1 MGALITG
8 RFQHAQREVG
18 PFDTL
23 IDKVTVGGIEQIR
36 SAAQAIQDFAAEQ
49 GLRAAL
55 CDDISSKGVITDSDG
70 AVLAADVFGWQG
82 EGERWWE
89 DNCLALHSP
98 LPRACRYE
106 AEPFWC
112 NAAGFHTVVPNPYL
126 GEISIA
132 RYFSLQ
138 PAFKAAIVVPV
149 HLPFAQVSAN
159 SFVPI
164 DPDVDDLSNSFAA
177 VGGTLAAITRRFI
190 SGYVAAMRT
199 KRRIPSDCE
208 LSRREVECLRWAAI
222 GKTDREIAMIITLSH
237 ATIRYH
243 INRASEKLNAINRAQ
258 TIFKAG
264 QLGYLGASA

>member
-1 MGALITG
+1 MGTVLHG
-8 RFQHAQREVG
+8 QFQHARREAG
-18 PFDTL
+18 PFDRL
-23 IDKVTVGGIEQIR
+23 IDRVTVEGVDSIR
-36 SAAQAIQDFAAEQ
+36 SAAQAISDFAAEH

-55 CDDISSKGVITDSDG
+55 CDDISSKGVITDRDG
-70 AVLAADVFGWQG
+70 AVLAAEVFGWNG

-89 DNCLALHSP
+89 GNCLALHSP
-98 LPRACRYE
+98 LPRACRFE

-112 NAAGFHTVVPNPYL
+112 NAAGFHTVVHNPYL
-126 GEISIA
+126 DCIDAGA
-132 RYFSLQ
+132 YFAGQ
-138 PAFKAAIVVPV
+138 PAFKSAIVVPV
-149 HLPFAQVSAN
+149 HLPFAQISAN
-159 SFVPI
+159 SYMPV
-164 DPDVDDLSNSFAA
+164 DPDLEDLSELFGAI
-177 VGGTLAAITRRFI
+177 GGTLGAITRRFI

-199 KRRIPSDCE
+199 KRRIPSDRE

-222 GKTDREIAMIITLSH
+222 GKTDREIAMIIDLSH